1 MTFAELIV
9 KFGTVGAEKIKSDIK
24 ELGKT
29 MEETGKSA
37 NSMVSS
43 IMSIATGT
51 IVGDV
56 LMKMASGAFELT
68 KSFFQAGM
76 EAETTNARFAAFG
89 LNVNKTNAMLYSV
102 AETST
107 LTTAQLKEMTLQL
120 HQAGFNVNAAVPR
133 LAKWADAIGG
143 GSEKLQGMVRLLN
156 LLRAGVK
163 PDQELLQSLG
173 FSDIL
178 VKAGLKFDQGK
189 LVGGIR
195 PAIQAVMNEIDRMTS
210 GLTEKVGATF
220 EARLATLS
228 DFFTRLKEQ
237 IGKELINF
245 AGPLIDAL
253 NKTLG
258 AVIKSGVIQDTI
270 KGFLSIGKKMMENL
284 SKGIDNKSVQI
295 TISNIVGNILAHFQ
309 AIPAFATIMGESVAK
324 VFDFIGKKLYN
335 LDISLQIIAERLSFS
350 LFNKAAELEK
360 KKIPE
365 PTLDLSKQRT
375 SLNILKGVIGETADE
390 YSKRIQAGFRKGGT
404 FVPDTEM
411 LLGTATLGSGREES
425 GGKGSKEKEAK
436 KAQEKQQK
444 TLDLIESHTKQT
456 SEATLRNMTYGG
468 GMLAAQGISNVEMR
482 GYNRVSSPQISASN
496 DIVRGVEKLYKG
508 FQVSNSLNINPRRA

>member
-68 KSFFQAGM
+68 KSLFQAGM

-89 LNVNKTNAMLYSV
+89 LDVAKTNTMLYSV

-107 LTTAQLKEMTLQL
+107 LTTKQLKEMTLQL

-143 GSEKLQGMVRLLN
+143 GNEKLQGMVRLLN

-189 LVGGIR
+189 LVGGIK

-210 GLTEKVGATF
+210 GLTEKVGKTF
-220 EARLATLS
+220 EARLATLT
-228 DFFTRLKEQ
+228 DFFDRLKEQ
-237 IGKELINF
+237 IGQQLISF

-258 AVIKSGVIQDTI
+258 AVIKSGVIADTI
-270 KGFLSIGKKMMENL
+270 KGFLSIGRGMMDNL
-284 SKGIDNKSVQI
+284 SKGIDNKNVQSMI
-295 TISNIVGNILAHFQ
+295 ANIVGNILAHFQ
-309 AIPAFATIMGESVAK
+309 AIPAFAKIMGDSLGIIFE
-324 VFDFIGKKLYN
+324 FLGKKIHN
-335 LDISLQIIAERLSFS
+335 LDISLQIIAERFRNPLV
-350 LFNKAAELEK
+350 NNIAELEK
-360 KKIPE
+360 QYIVNPK
-365 PTLDLSKQRT
+365 LDLSKQQRD
-375 SLNILKGVIGETADE
+375 LNILRGVIGETADD
-390 YSKRIQAGFRKGGT
+390 YSKRIKAGFGKGST
-404 FVPDTEM
+404 FIPDNEM
-411 LLGTATLGSGREES
+411 LLKNATIGSGREES
-425 GGKGSKEKEAK
+425 GGAGSKHKEAK

-444 TLDLIESHTKQT
+444 TLDLIEKHTKVNA
-456 SEATLRNMTYGG
+456 EATLREMTFGG
-468 GMLAAQGISNVEMR
+468 GVLGANAVSKVEMSRGIS
-482 GYNRVSSPQISASN
+482 SPSLTSAN
-496 DIVRGVEKLYKG
+496 DIVRGFDKMIRGYIVANAFNY
-508 FQVSNSLNINPRRA
+508 NIRRA